1 MKWWTQDLAQNEMI
15 VECEKRERYK
25 KWDKTLRNINKCD
38 FDAFKTNV
46 KNNEKEI
53 RNKKSNWNSAKMFW

>member
-1 MKWWTQDLAQNEMI
+1 MQTQDLAQNEMI

-25 KWDKTLRNINKCD
+25 KWDKTLRNVNKCD

-53 RNKKSNWNSAKMFW
+53 RNKKE

>member
-1 MKWWTQDLAQNEMI
+1 MI

-25 KWDKTLRNINKCD
+25 KLDETLRTINKCD
-38 FDAFKTNV
+38 FDAFRTNV

-53 RNKKSNWNSAKMFW
+53 RNKERN